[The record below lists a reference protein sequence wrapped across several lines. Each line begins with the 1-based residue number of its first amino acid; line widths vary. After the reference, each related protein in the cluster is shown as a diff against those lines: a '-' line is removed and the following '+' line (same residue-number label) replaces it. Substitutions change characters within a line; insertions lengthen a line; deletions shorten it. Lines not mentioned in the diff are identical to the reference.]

1 MQRVKYTFYII
12 MAVLFLS
19 SGKLSA
25 QNRQVDSLVRLGDSL
40 RMEYRFEEACRAY
53 EKAVDILEYDF
64 ADSLMIEAVSGKILL
79 AENGL
84 NMTGFAYT
92 PKVVDRRKFPL
103 EDFFLY
109 FPLEDRSW
117 RLAPNQLD
125 STSNVLSKAL
135 YAPSDAGRIF
145 FSAEDQEGFRNIF
158 MTELQDTVW
167 TYPVTQNE
175 SVTMLSN
182 EIYPM
187 ISADGR
193 SLYFSSDGLY
203 GVGGYDLYVSRWDD
217 DLQGWSEP
225 VNMGFPYS
233 SPYDDFLY
241 VSDESEGHVFFASNR
256 ECSPDSV
263 WVYVLEYDSMP
274 VRHSVEDPDELLKLS
289 RLSVYEETSVP
300 EKSDDAMPESAAKDR
315 YMDKMAQVRALRDS
329 VSYYSSLLDEE
340 RSRFALS
347 NDDAERMRLAEV
359 IREREAKVPVLQEDL
374 NRIISELHEIE
385 MEFLFSGVAVDPD
398 KIMAAATEEAEAP
411 EGYEFIRRS
420 LGGPLRLDIMRPEN
434 EFDYTFMILKDG
446 RFAEDNTIPDG
457 IVYQIQI
464 FSAGGKADVASL
476 RGLSPVFEIR
486 SDSGRYT
493 YRVGLFNTFDDV
505 QSKLDAVRSRGF
517 RSAFIVAYV
526 DGEETSVATA
536 RSLES
541 GGAAEEAMY
550 EVRIVP
556 SEGVLD
562 EAVTAGIR
570 QHAAGKD
577 IARTEAEDGTITFV
591 VGPFDVKA
599 DADALAEFINASGAS
614 EVSAEVV
621 AIDAVNQ

>member
-135 YAPSDAGRIF
+135 YAPSDAGRIY

-289 RLSVYEETSVP
+289 RLSIEDEAPAQEEG
-300 EKSDDAMPESAAKDR
+300 DDLMPESAAKDK

-374 NRIISELHEIE
+374 NRTISELHEIE

-434 EFDYTFMILKDG
+434 EFDYTFMILKEG

-505 QSKLDAVRSRGF
+505 QPKLDAVRSRGF

-562 EAVTAGIR
+562 DAVTAGIR

>member
-135 YAPSDAGRIF
+135 YAPSDAGRIY

-289 RLSVYEETSVP
+289 RLSVQEETSVP

-374 NRIISELHEIE
+374 NRTISELHEIE

-434 EFDYTFMILKDG
+434 EFDYTFMILKEG
-446 RFAEDNTIPDG
+446 HFAEDNTIPDG

-541 GGAAEEAMY
+541 GGATEEAMY

>member
-12 MAVLFLS
+12 LAVLFLS

-135 YAPSDAGRIF
+135 YAPSDAGRIY

-289 RLSVYEETSVP
+289 RLSVHEETSVP

-374 NRIISELHEIE
+374 NRTISELHEIE

-434 EFDYTFMILKDG
+434 EFDYTFMILKEG

>member
-135 YAPSDAGRIF
+135 YAPSDAGRIY

-256 ECSPDSV
+256 ECSSDSV

-289 RLSVYEETSVP
+289 RLSVQEETSVP

-374 NRIISELHEIE
+374 NRTISELHEIE

-420 LGGPLRLDIMRPEN
+420 LGGPLCLDIMRPEN
-434 EFDYTFMILKDG
+434 EFDYTFMILKEG

-599 DADALAEFINASGAS
+599 DADALAEFINASGSS

>member
-117 RLAPNQLD
+117 RLAPNHLD

-135 YAPSDAGRIF
+135 YAPSDAGRIY
-145 FSAEDQEGFRNIF
+145 FSAEDNEGFRNIF
-158 MTELQDTVW
+158 MTERQDTVW

-289 RLSVYEETSVP
+289 RLSVHEETSVP

-374 NRIISELHEIE
+374 NRTISELHEIE

-434 EFDYTFMILKDG
+434 EFDYTFMILKEG

>member
-12 MAVLFLS
+12 LAVLFLS

-125 STSNVLSKAL
+125 STLNVLSKAL
-135 YAPSDAGRIF
+135 YAPSDAGRIY

-241 VSDESEGHVFFASNR
+241 VADESEGHVFFASNR

-289 RLSVYEETSVP
+289 RLSVQDETSVP

-374 NRIISELHEIE
+374 NRTISELHEIE

-398 KIMAAATEEAEAP
+398 KIMAAATDEAEAP

-434 EFDYTFMILKDG
+434 EFDYTFMILKEG

-457 IVYQIQI
+457 IVYQIQL

>member
-135 YAPSDAGRIF
+135 YAPSDAGRIY

-256 ECSPDSV
+256 ECSSDSV

-289 RLSVYEETSVP
+289 RLSVQEETSVP

-374 NRIISELHEIE
+374 NRTISELHEIE

-434 EFDYTFMILKDG
+434 EFDYTFMILKEG

-591 VGPFDVKA
+591 IGPFDVKA
-599 DADALAEFINASGAS
+599 DADALAEFINASGSS

>member
-1 MQRVKYTFYII
+1 MQRVKYTYYII
-12 MAVLFLS
+12 VAVVFLS
-19 SGKLSA
+19 FGKLSA

-53 EKAVDILEYDF
+53 GHAVDILKRDY
-64 ADSLMIEAVSGKILL
+64 ADSLMVEAVSGKILL

-84 NMTGFAYT
+84 NMAGFAYT

-103 EDFFLY
+103 DDFYLY

-125 STSNVLSKAL
+125 STSNVFSNAM
-135 YAPSDAGRIF
+135 YAPSDAGRIY
-145 FSAEDQEGFRNIF
+145 FSAEDQEGYRNIF

-217 DLQGWSEP
+217 DLKGWSEP

-289 RLSVYEETSVP
+289 RLSIEDEAPAQEEG
-300 EKSDDAMPESAAKDR
+300 DDLMPESAAKDR

-340 RSRFALS
+340 RNRFALS

-374 NRIISELHEIE
+374 NKTISELHEIE

-434 EFDYTFMILKDG
+434 EFDYTFMILKEG
-446 RFAEDNTIPDG
+446 RFAENNTIPEG

-536 RSLES
+536 RGMES
-541 GGAAEEAMY
+541 GDAAEETMY

-562 EAVTAGIR
+562 DAVTAGIR

>member
-135 YAPSDAGRIF
+135 YAPSDAGRIY
-145 FSAEDQEGFRNIF
+145 FSAEDNEGFRNIF
-158 MTELQDTVW
+158 MTERQDTVW

-217 DLQGWSEP
+217 DLNGWSEP

-241 VSDESEGHVFFASNR
+241 VADESEGHVFFASNR

-289 RLSVYEETSVP
+289 RLSVQEETSVP

-374 NRIISELHEIE
+374 NRTISELHEIE

-434 EFDYTFMILKDG
+434 EFDYTFMILKEG

-536 RSLES
+536 RGMES

>member
-135 YAPSDAGRIF
+135 YAPSDAGRIY

-289 RLSVYEETSVP
+289 RLSVQEETSVP

-374 NRIISELHEIE
+374 NRTISELHEIE

-434 EFDYTFMILKDG
+434 EFDYTFMILKEG

-599 DADALAEFINASGAS
+599 DADALAEFINASGSS

>member
-135 YAPSDAGRIF
+135 YAPSDAGRIY
-145 FSAEDQEGFRNIF
+145 FSSEDQEGFRNIF

-241 VSDESEGHVFFASNR
+241 VADESEGHVFFASNR

-289 RLSVYEETSVP
+289 RLSVQEETSVP

-374 NRIISELHEIE
+374 NRTISELHEIE

-434 EFDYTFMILKDG
+434 EFDYTFMILKEG

-562 EAVTAGIR
+562 DAVTAGIR

>member
-289 RLSVYEETSVP
+289 RLSVQEETSVP

-374 NRIISELHEIE
+374 NRTISELHEIE

-434 EFDYTFMILKDG
+434 EFDYTFMILKEG

>member
-1 MQRVKYTFYII
+1 MQRVKYTYYII

-53 EKAVDILEYDF
+53 GHAVDILKRDYS
-64 ADSLMIEAVSGKILL
+64 DSLMVEAVSGKMLL

-84 NMTGFAYT
+84 NMAGFAYT

-103 EDFFLY
+103 DDFYLY

-125 STSNVLSKAL
+125 STSNVFSNAM
-135 YAPSDAGRIF
+135 YAPSDAGRIY
-145 FSAEDQEGFRNIF
+145 FSAEDQDGYRNIF

-263 WVYVLEYDSMP
+263 WVYVLEHDSMP

-289 RLSVYEETSVP
+289 RLSIEDEAPAQEEG
-300 EKSDDAMPESAAKDR
+300 DDLMPESAAKDK

-340 RSRFALS
+340 RNRFALS

-374 NRIISELHEIE
+374 NKTISELHEIE

-420 LGGPLRLDIMRPEN
+420 LGGPLHLDIMRPEN
-434 EFDYTFMILKDG
+434 EFDYTFMILKEG

-486 SDSGRYT
+486 SDSGRYA
-493 YRVGLFNTFDDV
+493 YRVGLFNTFEDV

-536 RSLES
+536 RGMES
-541 GGAAEEAMY
+541 GDAAEETMY

-562 EAVTAGIR
+562 DAVTAGIR

-577 IARTEAEDGTITFV
+577 IARTEAEDGTITFI

-599 DADALAEFINASGAS
+599 DADGLAEFINASGVS

>member
-135 YAPSDAGRIF
+135 YAPSDAGRIY
-145 FSAEDQEGFRNIF
+145 FSSEDQEGFRNIF

-241 VSDESEGHVFFASNR
+241 VADESEGHVFFASNR

-289 RLSVYEETSVP
+289 RLSVQEETSVP

-374 NRIISELHEIE
+374 NKTISELHEIE

-434 EFDYTFMILKDG
+434 EFDYTFMILKEG

-505 QSKLDAVRSRGF
+505 QSKLYAVRSRGF

-599 DADALAEFINASGAS
+599 DADALAEFINASGSS

>member
-12 MAVLFLS
+12 LAVLFLS

-135 YAPSDAGRIF
+135 YAPSDAGRIY

-289 RLSVYEETSVP
+289 RLSVQEETSVP

-374 NRIISELHEIE
+374 NRTISELHEIE

-398 KIMAAATEEAEAP
+398 KIMAAATEEAETP

-434 EFDYTFMILKDG
+434 EFDYTFMILKEG

-599 DADALAEFINASGAS
+599 DADALAEFINASGSS

>member
-135 YAPSDAGRIF
+135 YAPSDAGRIY

-256 ECSPDSV
+256 ECSSDSV

-289 RLSVYEETSVP
+289 RLSVQEETSVP

-374 NRIISELHEIE
+374 NRTISELHEIE

-434 EFDYTFMILKDG
+434 EFDYTFMILKEG

-599 DADALAEFINASGAS
+599 DADALAEFINASGSS

>member
-12 MAVLFLS
+12 LAVLFLS

-135 YAPSDAGRIF
+135 YAPSDAGRIY

-289 RLSVYEETSVP
+289 RLSVQEETSVP

-374 NRIISELHEIE
+374 NRTISELHEIE

-398 KIMAAATEEAEAP
+398 KIMAAATEEAETP

-434 EFDYTFMILKDG
+434 EFDYTFMILKEG

>member
-135 YAPSDAGRIF
+135 YAPSDANRIY

-289 RLSVYEETSVP
+289 RLSVQEETSVP

-374 NRIISELHEIE
+374 NRTISELHEIE

-398 KIMAAATEEAEAP
+398 KIMAAATEEAAAP

-434 EFDYTFMILKDG
+434 EFDYTFMILKEG
-446 RFAEDNTIPDG
+446 RFAEDNAIPDG

-599 DADALAEFINASGAS
+599 DADALAEFINASGVS

>member
-19 SGKLSA
+19 PGKLSA

-135 YAPSDAGRIF
+135 YAPSDAGRIY

-289 RLSVYEETSVP
+289 RLSVQEETSVP

-374 NRIISELHEIE
+374 NRTISELHEIE

-434 EFDYTFMILKDG
+434 EFDYTFMILKEG

>member
-135 YAPSDAGRIF
+135 YAPSDVGRIY

-289 RLSVYEETSVP
+289 RLSVQDETSVP

-374 NRIISELHEIE
+374 NRTISELHEIE

-434 EFDYTFMILKDG
+434 EFDYTFMILKEG

-599 DADALAEFINASGAS
+599 DADALAEFINASGSS

>member
-1 MQRVKYTFYII
+1 
-12 MAVLFLS
+12 MA
-19 SGKLSA
+19 
-25 QNRQVDSLVRLGDSL
+25 
-40 RMEYRFEEACRAY
+40 
-53 EKAVDILEYDF
+53 
-64 ADSLMIEAVSGKILL
+64 
-79 AENGL
+79 
-84 NMTGFAYT
+84 
-92 PKVVDRRKFPL
+92 
-103 EDFFLY
+103 
-109 FPLEDRSW
+109 
-117 RLAPNQLD
+117 
-125 STSNVLSKAL
+125 
-135 YAPSDAGRIF
+135 
-145 FSAEDQEGFRNIF
+145 
-158 MTELQDTVW
+158 
-167 TYPVTQNE
+167 
-175 SVTMLSN
+175 
-182 EIYPM
+182 
-187 ISADGR
+187 
-193 SLYFSSDGLY
+193 
-203 GVGGYDLYVSRWDD
+203 
-217 DLQGWSEP
+217 
-225 VNMGFPYS
+225 
-233 SPYDDFLY
+233 
-241 VSDESEGHVFFASNR
+241 DESEGHVFFASNR

-263 WVYVLEYDSMP
+263 WVYVLEHDSMP

-289 RLSVYEETSVP
+289 RLSIEDEAPAQEEG
-300 EKSDDAMPESAAKDR
+300 DDLMPESAAKDK

-340 RSRFALS
+340 RNRFALS

-374 NRIISELHEIE
+374 NKTISELHEIE

-420 LGGPLRLDIMRPEN
+420 LGGPLHLDIMRPEN
-434 EFDYTFMILKDG
+434 EFDYTFMILKEG
-446 RFAEDNTIPDG
+446 RFAENNTIPDG

-536 RSLES
+536 RGMES
-541 GGAAEEAMY
+541 GDAAEETMY

-556 SEGVLD
+556 LEGVLD
-562 EAVTAGIR
+562 DAVTAGIR

>member
-135 YAPSDAGRIF
+135 YAPSDAGRIY

-274 VRHSVEDPDELLKLS
+274 VRHSIEDPDELMKLS
-289 RLSVYEETSVP
+289 RLSVQEETSVP

-374 NRIISELHEIE
+374 NRTISELHEIE

-434 EFDYTFMILKDG
+434 EFDYTFMILKEG

-536 RSLES
+536 RGMES

>member
-135 YAPSDAGRIF
+135 YAPSDAGRIY

-187 ISADGR
+187 ISADGK

-289 RLSVYEETSVP
+289 RLSVQEETSVS

-374 NRIISELHEIE
+374 NRTISELHEIE

-434 EFDYTFMILKDG
+434 EFDYTFMILKEG

-570 QHAAGKD
+570 QYAAGKD

>member
-12 MAVLFLS
+12 LAVLFLS

-135 YAPSDAGRIF
+135 YAPSDAGRIY

-274 VRHSVEDPDELLKLS
+274 VRHSVEEPDELLKLS
-289 RLSVYEETSVP
+289 RLSVQEETSVP

-374 NRIISELHEIE
+374 NRTISELHEIE

-434 EFDYTFMILKDG
+434 EFDYTFMILKEG

-562 EAVTAGIR
+562 DAVTAGIR

-599 DADALAEFINASGAS
+599 DADALAEFINVSGAS

>member
-12 MAVLFLS
+12 FAVLFLS
-19 SGKLSA
+19 SGKISA

-92 PKVVDRRKFPL
+92 PKVEDKRKFAL
-103 EDFFLY
+103 DDFYLY
-109 FPLEDRSW
+109 FPLKDRSW
-117 RLAPNQLD
+117 REAPNQLD
-125 STSNVLSKAL
+125 SASNVLSKAL
-135 YAPSDAGRIF
+135 YAPSDAGRIY
-145 FSAEDQEGFRNIF
+145 FSAEDNEGFRNIF
-158 MTELQDTVW
+158 MTERQDTVW

-217 DLQGWSEP
+217 DLQDWSEP

-241 VSDESEGHVFFASNR
+241 VADESEGHVFFASNR
-256 ECSPDSV
+256 ECSSDSV

-289 RLSVYEETSVP
+289 RLPMEEEAPVQEESG
-300 EKSDDAMPESAAKDR
+300 DAMPESAAKDR

-347 NDDAERMRLAEV
+347 NDDAERMRLAEI
-359 IREREAKVPVLQEDL
+359 IRVREAKVPVLQEDL
-374 NRIISELHEIE
+374 NRTISELHEIE

-420 LGGPLRLDIMRPEN
+420 LGGPLHLDIMRPEN
-434 EFDYTFMILKDG
+434 EFDYTFMILKEG

-476 RGLSPVFEIR
+476 KGLSPVFEIR

-493 YRVGLFNTFDDV
+493 YRVGLFNSFADV
-505 QSKLDAVRSRGF
+505 QSKLDAVRGRGF

-541 GGAAEEAMY
+541 GGAVEEAMY

-562 EAVTAGIR
+562 EAVTAGIL

-599 DADALAEFINASGAS
+599 DADALAEFINASGVS
-614 EVSAEVV
+614 EVSVEVV

>member
-135 YAPSDAGRIF
+135 YAPSDAGRIY

-274 VRHSVEDPDELLKLS
+274 VRHSVEEPDELLKLS
-289 RLSVYEETSVP
+289 RLSVQEETSVP
-300 EKSDDAMPESAAKDR
+300 EKSNDAMPESAAKDR

-374 NRIISELHEIE
+374 NRTISELHEIE

-434 EFDYTFMILKDG
+434 EFDYTFMILKEG

-599 DADALAEFINASGAS
+599 DADALAEFINVSGAS

>member
-125 STSNVLSKAL
+125 STSNMLSKAL
-135 YAPSDAGRIF
+135 YAPSDAGRIY

-241 VSDESEGHVFFASNR
+241 VADESEGHVFFASNR

-289 RLSVYEETSVP
+289 RLSVQEETSVL

-374 NRIISELHEIE
+374 NRTISELHEIE

-420 LGGPLRLDIMRPEN
+420 LGGSLHLDIMRPEN
-434 EFDYTFMILKDG
+434 EFDYTFMILKEG

-541 GGAAEEAMY
+541 GGAVEEAMY

>member
-135 YAPSDAGRIF
+135 YAPSDAGRIY

-241 VSDESEGHVFFASNR
+241 VADESEGHVFFASNR

-289 RLSVYEETSVP
+289 RLSVQEETSVP

-374 NRIISELHEIE
+374 NRTISELHEIE

-434 EFDYTFMILKDG
+434 EFDYTFMILKEG

-541 GGAAEEAMY
+541 GGAAEETMY

>member
-1 MQRVKYTFYII
+1 M
-12 MAVLFLS
+12 
-19 SGKLSA
+19 
-25 QNRQVDSLVRLGDSL
+25 
-40 RMEYRFEEACRAY
+40 
-53 EKAVDILEYDF
+53 
-64 ADSLMIEAVSGKILL
+64 
-79 AENGL
+79 
-84 NMTGFAYT
+84 
-92 PKVVDRRKFPL
+92 
-103 EDFFLY
+103 
-109 FPLEDRSW
+109 
-117 RLAPNQLD
+117 
-125 STSNVLSKAL
+125 
-135 YAPSDAGRIF
+135 
-145 FSAEDQEGFRNIF
+145 
-158 MTELQDTVW
+158 
-167 TYPVTQNE
+167 
-175 SVTMLSN
+175 
-182 EIYPM
+182 
-187 ISADGR
+187 
-193 SLYFSSDGLY
+193 
-203 GVGGYDLYVSRWDD
+203 
-217 DLQGWSEP
+217 
-225 VNMGFPYS
+225 
-233 SPYDDFLY
+233 
-241 VSDESEGHVFFASNR
+241 
-256 ECSPDSV
+256 
-263 WVYVLEYDSMP
+263 
-274 VRHSVEDPDELLKLS
+274 
-289 RLSVYEETSVP
+289 
-300 EKSDDAMPESAAKDR
+300 
-315 YMDKMAQVRALRDS
+315 
-329 VSYYSSLLDEE
+329 
-340 RSRFALS
+340 
-347 NDDAERMRLAEV
+347 
-359 IREREAKVPVLQEDL
+359 LQEDL
-374 NRIISELHEIE
+374 NKTISELHEIE

-420 LGGPLRLDIMRPEN
+420 LGGPLHLDIMRPEN
-434 EFDYTFMILKDG
+434 EFDYTFMILKEG

-570 QHAAGKD
+570 QNAAGKD

>member
-135 YAPSDAGRIF
+135 YAPSDAGRIY
-145 FSAEDQEGFRNIF
+145 FSSEDQEGFRNIF

-241 VSDESEGHVFFASNR
+241 VADESEGHVFFASNR

-289 RLSVYEETSVP
+289 RLSVQEETSVP

-374 NRIISELHEIE
+374 NRTISELHEIE

-434 EFDYTFMILKDG
+434 EFDYTFMILKEG

-505 QSKLDAVRSRGF
+505 QSKLYAVRSRGF

-599 DADALAEFINASGAS
+599 DADALAEFINASGSS

>member
-135 YAPSDAGRIF
+135 YAPSDAGRIY

-274 VRHSVEDPDELLKLS
+274 VRHSVEEPDELLKLS
-289 RLSVYEETSVP
+289 RLSVQEETSVP

-374 NRIISELHEIE
+374 NRTISELHEIE

-434 EFDYTFMILKDG
+434 EFDYTFMILKEG

-614 EVSAEVV
+614 EVSAKVV

>member
-289 RLSVYEETSVP
+289 RLSVQEETSVP

-374 NRIISELHEIE
+374 NRTISELHEIE

-434 EFDYTFMILKDG
+434 EFDYTFMILKEG

-505 QSKLDAVRSRGF
+505 QSKLYAVRSRGF

>member
-135 YAPSDAGRIF
+135 YAPSDAGRIY

-158 MTELQDTVW
+158 MTELQDSVW

-289 RLSVYEETSVP
+289 RLSVQEETSVP

-374 NRIISELHEIE
+374 NRTISELHEIE

-434 EFDYTFMILKDG
+434 EFDYTFMILKEG

>member
-135 YAPSDAGRIF
+135 YAPSDAGRIY

-241 VSDESEGHVFFASNR
+241 VADESEGHVFFASNR

-374 NRIISELHEIE
+374 NRTISELHEIE

-434 EFDYTFMILKDG
+434 EFDYTFMILKEG

>member
-289 RLSVYEETSVP
+289 RLSVQEETSVP

-374 NRIISELHEIE
+374 NKTISELHEIE

-434 EFDYTFMILKDG
+434 EFDYTFMILKEG

-536 RSLES
+536 RGMES

>member
-64 ADSLMIEAVSGKILL
+64 ADSLMIETVSGKILL

-135 YAPSDAGRIF
+135 YAPSDAGRIY

-187 ISADGR
+187 ISADGK

-289 RLSVYEETSVP
+289 RLSVQEETSVP

-340 RSRFALS
+340 RNRFALS

-374 NRIISELHEIE
+374 NRTISELHEIE

-420 LGGPLRLDIMRPEN
+420 LGGSLRLDIMRPEN
-434 EFDYTFMILKDG
+434 EFDYTFMILKEG

-562 EAVTAGIR
+562 EAVAAGIR

-599 DADALAEFINASGAS
+599 DADALAEFINASGSS